1 MWLQCK
7 LSDQEQRGKLHD
19 KISILQEHLVI
30 LNTYKIK
37 IIINNKKW
45 KLIELQGETEKS
57 KIIVGIFNNLLSSA
71 DITTWQE
78 ICKDKEELNN
88 TINQHDLIDIYRTLH
103 LKTAW

>member
-7 LSDQEQRGKLHD
+7 LSDQEQRGQLHD
-19 KISILQEHLVI
+19 KISIIQEHLVI

-37 IIINNKKW
+37 IIIIINKKKW
-45 KLIELQGETEKS
+45 KLIELQGEIEKS

-78 ICKDKEELNN
+78 ICKE
-88 TINQHDLIDIYRTLH
+88 
-103 LKTAW
+103 